1 MMEIGLNHYLV
12 LSTILFAIGLVGV
25 IRRKNLLLLFFA
37 TEILLNS
44 VNIAFA
50 AISHYY
56 GDLTGQMFAFFVI
69 AIAASEVAVG
79 LGLLI
84 VWHKRRGTIDLD
96 TMTSMRG

>member
-1 MMEIGLNHYLV
+1 MEIGLNHYLV
-12 LSTILFAIGLVGV
+12 LSTILFAIGLAGV
-25 IRRKNLLLLFFA
+25 IKRKNLLLLFFA

-56 GDLTGQMFAFFVI
+56 GDLTGQMFAFFII

-84 VWHKRRGTIDLD
+84 VWYKRHGNIDLE
-96 TMTSMRG
+96 TMKSMRG

>member
-25 IRRKNLLLLFFA
+25 MRRKNLLLLFFA

-84 VWHKRRGTIDLD
+84 VWYKRHGNIDLD
-96 TMTSMRG
+96 NLANMKG

>member
-1 MMEIGLNHYLV
+1 MMEIGLNHYLI
-12 LSTILFAIGLVGV
+12 LSTILFAIGLVG
-25 IRRKNLLLLFFA
+25 IMRRKNLLLLFFA

-84 VWHKRRGTIDLD
+84 VWFKRHGNVDLD
-96 TMTSMRG
+96 TMSTMRG

>member
-1 MMEIGLNHYLV
+1 MMEIGLNHYLI
-12 LSTILFAIGLVGV
+12 LSTILFTIGLIGV
-25 IRRKNLLLLFFA
+25 MRRKNLLLLFFA

-50 AISHYY
+50 AISHFY

-84 VWHKRRGTIDLD
+84 VWHKRHGTIDLD
-96 TMTSMRG
+96 SLATMRG

>member
-1 MMEIGLNHYLV
+1 MMEIGLNHYLI
-12 LSTILFAIGLVGV
+12 LSTILFSIGLIGV
-25 IRRKNLLLLFFA
+25 MRRKNLLLLFFA

-84 VWHKRRGTIDLD
+84 VWYKRHGNIDLD
-96 TMTSMRG
+96 NLTSMKG

>member
-1 MMEIGLNHYLV
+1 MEITLTHYLV
-12 LSTILFAIGLVGV
+12 LSTFLFAIGLVGV
-25 IRRKNLLLLFFA
+25 MRRKNLLMLFFA

-84 VWHKRRGTIDLD
+84 VWFKRTNNIDLD
-96 TMTSMRG
+96 AMTSMRG

>member
-1 MMEIGLNHYLV
+1 MMEIGLNHYLI

-25 IRRKNLLLLFFA
+25 MRRKNLLLLFFA

-84 VWHKRRGTIDLD
+84 VWFKRHGNIDLD
-96 TMTSMRG
+96 TMSSMRG